1 MTRLVASAITLALAA
16 AAAASCGRTAE
27 QPPTHDTPPAS
38 APSTSVQPGDITF
51 RTVPD
56 PPKAGETAIEVD
68 VKGPN
73 GQPVTD
79 ADVSAQFYMAPM
91 PEMKMAE
98 MRNAIALR
106 HESGGRYRGQGS
118 ILMAGQW
125 DVTVIVTRGGREIG
139 KRSLTVTA
147 Q

>member
-1 MTRLVASAITLALAA
+1 MTRLVATAITLSLAA

-27 QPPTHDTPPAS
+27 QPPTHDTPPAA

-56 PPKAGETAIEVD
+56 PPKAGETVIEVN
-68 VKGPN
+68 VKGSN

-79 ADVSAQFYMAPM
+79 ADVSAQFYMPPM

-98 MRNAIALR
+98 MRSEIPLR
-106 HESGGRYRGQGS
+106 HDNSGTYRGQGA
-118 ILMAGQW
+118 IPMAGKW
-125 DVTVIVTRGGREIG
+125 DVTVTVTRGGQEIG